1 MAFVVA
7 VAQRKGGAGKSTVAA
22 TLATALAAEGT
33 RVALLDTDPQKS
45 LVRWYAERQA
55 QGGGDGSGR
64 AAHAP
69 RPIAFDSPSGWRLGG
84 ALDRLRRGGGV
95 DFVLLDT
102 PPHDDTDARLAIR
115 NADLVLVP
123 LQPAPADLWATDATL
138 ALAAGERRPVRLV
151 LNRVPATGKLAPQ
164 IVDEI
169 ARRRLPL
176 LNEALGN
183 RSAYPSAFAQGL
195 GVVEAAPR
203 STAAEEARRL
213 ARAVAAL
220 REEG

>member
-22 TLATALAAEGT
+22 TLATALAARGA

-45 LVRWYAERQA
+45 LRRWHEERQA
-55 QGGGDGSGR
+55 RS
-64 AAHAP
+64 AVAEL
-69 RPIAFDSPSGWRLGG
+69 AFEAPSGWRIAA
-84 ALDRLRRGGGV
+84 ALDRLRRDGGQ

-115 NADLVLVP
+115 AADLVLVP
-123 LQPAPADLWATDATL
+123 LQPSPADLWATDATL
-138 ALAAGERRPVRLV
+138 ALAEAERRPVRLL
-151 LNRVPATGKLAPQ
+151 LNRVPATGRLAPQ
-164 IVDEI
+164 IAAEL

-183 RSAYPSAFAQGL
+183 RSAYASAFAQGL
-195 GVVEAAPR
+195 GVVEAQPR

-213 ARAVAAL
+213 AAAVARL
-220 REEG
+220 KGG

>member
-22 TLATALAAEGT
+22 TLATALAARGA

-45 LVRWYAERQA
+45 LARWHAERQA
-55 QGGGDGSGR
+55 RGGR
-64 AAHAP
+64 AAP
-69 RPIAFDSPSGWRLGG
+69 LPLAFDAPSGWRIGG
-84 ALDRLRRGGGV
+84 ALDRLRRDDGP

-123 LQPAPADLWATDATL
+123 LQPSPADLWATDATL
-138 ALAAGERRPVRLV
+138 RLAEGERRPVRLL
-151 LNRVPATGKLAPQ
+151 LNRVPATGRLAPR
-164 IVDEI
+164 VVEEV

-183 RSAYPSAFAQGL
+183 RSAYASAFAEGL

-213 ARAVAAL
+213 ASAIAAL
-220 REEG
+220 KGG

>member
-22 TLATALAAEGT
+22 TLATALAARGA
-33 RVALLDTDPQKS
+33 RVALLDTDPQRS
-45 LVRWYAERQA
+45 LARWHAERQA
-55 QGGGDGSGR
+55 RGGR
-64 AAHAP
+64 AAQAP
-69 RPIAFDSPSGWRLGG
+69 LAFDAPSGWRIG
-84 ALDRLRRGGGV
+84 AALERLRRGGGL

-123 LQPAPADLWATDATL
+123 LQPSPADLWATDATL
-138 ALAAGERRPVRLV
+138 ALAAGERRPARLL
-151 LNRVPATGKLAPQ
+151 LNRVPATGNLAPR
-164 IVDEI
+164 IVEEI
-169 ARRRLPL
+169 GRRRLPL
-176 LNEALGN
+176 LDEALGN
-183 RSAYPSAFAQGL
+183 RSAYASAFAQGL

-213 ARAVAAL
+213 ATAIAAL
-220 REEG
+220 KGG